1 MTSPRTHA
9 GTRTLLATGAGL
21 ALTAALT
28 LTGGGTAGADARAAG
43 PTTVTPAGHHFAAKL
58 TGKATFKAG
67 PVTVTCTVS
76 SSEPSAGGGASNQVP
91 EAPGNHNDAGPVSSA
106 LNAPTYSSC
115 TSSQA
120 GVKAAITT
128 SGAWS
133 VALQHGSPVTATL
146 GLPVGGF
153 VVQTSGLAS
162 CTVTAAPVAAA
173 DIVST
178 FTNGSPSTLQVANV
192 TVPIKVVGGFGCPTN
207 ATTSTFN
214 ATYEVTDATD
224 PSSAITVT
232 G

>member
-9 GTRTLLATGAGL
+9 GTRALLATGAGL

-43 PTTVTPAGHHFAAKL
+43 PTTVTPAGHHFTAKL

-76 SSEPSAGGGASNQVP
+76 GSEPSADDANNKVP
-91 EAPGNHNDAGPVSSA
+91 EAPGNHNDAGPVGSA
-106 LNAPTYSSC
+106 LTAPTYSSC

-128 SGAWS
+128 SGAWTVS
-133 VALQHGSPVTATL
+133 LQHGTPITATL

-162 CTVTAAPVAAA
+162 CTVTAAPTAAA
-173 DIVST
+173 DIVAT
-178 FTNGSPSTLQVANV
+178 FTNGSPSTLTVANAA
-192 TVPIKVVGGFGCPTN
+192 VPIKVVGGFGCPTN
-207 ATTSTFN
+207 ATSSVFN

>member
-1 MTSPRTHA
+1 MTSPRTHT
-9 GTRTLLATGAGL
+9 GTRALFATGAGL

-28 LTGGGTAGADARAAG
+28 LTGGGTAGAEARAAG
-43 PTTVTPAGHHFAAKL
+43 PTTVTPAGHYFKAKL

-76 SSEPSAGGGASNQVP
+76 GSDPSADGGANNLVP
-91 EAPGNHNDAGPVSSA
+91 GAPGNHNDAGPVSSA
-106 LNAPTYSSC
+106 ITPPTYSSC

-128 SGAWS
+128 SGSWS
-133 VALQHGSPVTATL
+133 VALQYGAPTTATL
-146 GLPVGGF
+146 GMPVGGF

-162 CTVTAAPVAAA
+162 CTVTAAPATAA
-173 DIVST
+173 DIVGT
-178 FTNGSPSTLQVANV
+178 FTNGAPSTLTITNAM
-192 TVPIKVVGGFGCPTN
+192 VPIKVVGGFGCPTT
-207 ATTSTFN
+207 ATSSVFN